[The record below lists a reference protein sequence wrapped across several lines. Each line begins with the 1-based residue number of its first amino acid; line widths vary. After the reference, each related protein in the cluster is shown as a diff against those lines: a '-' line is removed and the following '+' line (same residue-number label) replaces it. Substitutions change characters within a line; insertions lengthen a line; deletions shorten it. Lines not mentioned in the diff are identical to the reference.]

1 LCNTAIL
8 LFLRPVESN
17 FTTLLQV
24 ESLLI
29 MELLLCL
36 TWRQVSQST
45 IQLIFVSALFLHL
58 FLYLYLLLVPGRPW
72 GVPNVPRVYNY
83 GGWDQNHDPNY
94 SRGGYDPN
102 KDQRGRYQSG
112 GRGGAGGG
120 PRGPGGPRKEYRK
133 YSK

>member
-1 LCNTAIL
+1 
-8 LFLRPVESN
+8 
-17 FTTLLQV
+17 
-24 ESLLI
+24 
-29 MELLLCL
+29 ML
-36 TWRQVSQST
+36 TFYYS
-45 IQLIFVSALFLHL
+45 
-58 FLYLYLLLVPGRPW
+58 LVPGRPW

-83 GGWDQNHDPNY
+83 GGGWDQNHDPNY

-133 YSK
+133 YGKYYTIIYCTIGH